1 MLRKLYSPPIHDR
14 HYTLK
19 TLSSTYINYLHSSA
33 HRHEIEVI
41 KFKPTRSDPPPLT
54 PTAHFAKCFPSIVR
68 SLNLFSLRYSHT
80 KSLWRIIKPTSHIS
94 LCCRASYSLVQFAMN
109 YVYGSS
115 EWGRRSSLQGTERT
129 TLYILWHE
137 RDNLKRITGP

>member
-1 MLRKLYSPPIHDR
+1 MLRKLYSPPTLDR

-19 TLSSTYINYLHSSA
+19 TLSSIYIDYLHSSA

-41 KFKPTRSDPPPLT
+41 KFKPFKPTRSDPPPLT

-115 EWGRRSSLQGTERT
+115 EWGGAPLYKAPSAQ
-129 TLYILWHE
+129 LYIFYGTSE
-137 RDNLKRITGP
+137 TI